1 MSDLLEKY
9 MYKTIEIVTMDG
21 RKFMGKAID
30 VTYPDET
37 ASHEEGI
44 IIQVKEGEMKGSL
57 VEFVPSEI
65 SEITVVKE

>member
-1 MSDLLEKY
+1 
-9 MYKTIEIVTMDG
+9 
-21 RKFMGKAID
+21 MGKAID

-44 IIQVKEGEMKGSL
+44 IIQVKEGEMKESL
-57 VEFVPSEI
+57 VEFVPSEM